1 MSKILFVLLIS
12 TFILAS
18 CNSSE
23 AVNVKSNPVTLS
35 DSGYLVSK
43 PPIEF
48 DGKFGYK
55 VTVLRTDTAKSYG
68 YYEKVFMSKNLYDNI
83 PKPQDNL
90 KVKIYF

>member
-1 MSKILFVLLIS
+1 MKNVLFALLIM

-18 CNSSE
+18 CSSAE
-23 AVNVKSNPVTLS
+23 TVNVRKNPVTQS

-90 KVKIYF
+90 KVKI